1 MFNLSVVGTIK
12 DFYLFF
18 DIMLVVLLL
27 FEVETTLVFGL
38 GLILLSFELLMI
50 LLAVPS
56 VPVKA

>member
-27 FEVETTLVFGL
+27 LEVETTLAFGL